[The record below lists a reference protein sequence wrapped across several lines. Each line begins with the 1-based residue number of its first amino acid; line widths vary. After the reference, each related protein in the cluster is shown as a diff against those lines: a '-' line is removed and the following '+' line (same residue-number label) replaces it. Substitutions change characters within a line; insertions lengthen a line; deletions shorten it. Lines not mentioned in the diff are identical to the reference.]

1 MNHPSEDKKTNIIL
15 AALGVIP
22 VVWAALMVAP
32 FLSDG
37 LAGIIEGFTSGMA
50 DPMKV
55 KWCVDSLKAILIF
68 LLIYGLSIG
77 VYLSTKRNYRKGE
90 EHGSAKWGNA
100 SQLSKKYA
108 DKNKYENIILT
119 QNTRIGLDGRKH
131 RRNLNVLVCGGS
143 GAGKTRFYAKPNIMQ
158 ANTSFVVLDP
168 KGEILRDTGFM
179 LEKEGYEIRVLDLIN
194 TERSHGYNPF
204 VYLRDDKDILKLV
217 ANLVRNTTPKGAQ
230 SNDPFWERAETALL
244 EALILYLVN
253 EAPPEE
259 QNFPMVMEMISA
271 AEVKEEDEGY
281 TSILDELF
289 NALELR
295 NPDHLA
301 LKQYR
306 IFKMAAGVVCSKRLL
321 NQAVGKSLRT
331 HNLKPKK
338 GAQVMRKNEKIT
350 ALYER
355 LSRDDF
361 GKDDDQQR
369 ESNSISNQKKI
380 LQRYALDHGYKNYRF
395 YIDDG
400 ISGTTFN
407 RPGFQQMIA
416 DIEAGLVNRVIIKD
430 MSRLGRD
437 YLQVGMYTE
446 IMFPEHDIHFIAV
459 NDGVDS
465 TQGDNE
471 FTPFRNIINEWYAK
485 DTSKKIRAVMKV
497 KGNAGE
503 HLTTLPP
510 YGYMK
515 APDNKKL
522 WVRDEEAAAV
532 VYEIGLYVMDGFG
545 PSQIARKL
553 TERRIL
559 TPAAYYASRGRKAS
573 NIKRGLPYAWD
584 ASTVADIMD
593 RWREYL
599 GHTVNF
605 KTRKKSYKSKKV
617 IHNPESEW
625 MIFENT
631 HDPIWTEAIADAA
644 RAARQTRRR
653 PTKMG
658 EMGMFSGMMF
668 CADCGSVMYQCRATN
683 FRREQE
689 YYLCA
694 GYRKSRDFCGQTHS
708 IRTVILEELI
718 LENLREI
725 VSFAS
730 RSKDEFVRL
739 VMDSD
744 LRQRDRDLAKRKR
757 QLADSEKR
765 ITELDAIFK
774 RLYEDNIS
782 GKLSDERFQKLSA
795 DYEKEEQ
802 ELKVLASSL
811 RKEVELEESKSAD
824 VDRFLSVVERY
835 TDIPELTSCI
845 LHEFVEKIIVHAAS
859 DPKGKNRTQEIDIYY
874 KGIGALEMSKVTA
887 SMEK

>member
-1 MNHPSEDKKTNIIL
+1 MYYQSNTA
-15 AALGVIP
+15 AALQFP
-22 VVWAALMVAP
+22 
-32 FLSDG
+32 
-37 LAGIIEGFTSGMA
+37 
-50 DPMKV
+50 
-55 KWCVDSLKAILIF
+55 
-68 LLIYGLSIG
+68 Y
-77 VYLSTKRNYRKGE
+77 
-90 EHGSAKWGNA
+90 NA
-100 SQLSKKYA
+100 MS
-108 DKNKYENIILT
+108 
-119 QNTRIGLDGRKH
+119 
-131 RRNLNVLVCGGS
+131 V
-143 GAGKTRFYAKPNIMQ
+143 
-158 ANTSFVVLDP
+158 
-168 KGEILRDTGFM
+168 
-179 LEKEGYEIRVLDLIN
+179 
-194 TERSHGYNPF
+194 
-204 VYLRDDKDILKLV
+204 
-217 ANLVRNTTPKGAQ
+217 
-230 SNDPFWERAETALL
+230 
-244 EALILYLVN
+244 EAV
-253 EAPPEE
+253 
-259 QNFPMVMEMISA
+259 
-271 AEVKEEDEGY
+271 
-281 TSILDELF
+281 
-289 NALELR
+289 
-295 NPDHLA
+295 
-301 LKQYR
+301 
-306 IFKMAAGVVCSKRLL
+306 
-321 NQAVGKSLRT
+321 
-331 HNLKPKK
+331 
-338 GAQVMRKNEKIT
+338 T
-350 ALYER
+350 ALYCR
-355 LSRDDF
+355 LSRDDELQ
-361 GKDDDQQR
+361 GD
-369 ESNSISNQKKI
+369 SNSIINQKKI

-416 DIEAGLVNRVIIKD
+416 DIEAGLVKRVIKD

-515 APDNKKL
+515 SPDNKKL
-522 WVRDEEAAAV
+522 WVRDEDAAAV

-625 MIFENT
+625 LIFENT

-668 CADCGSVMYQCRATN
+668 CADCGSNMVLHRAHTMSASYNHFTCRTYKKDGEACTGHYIRECVLDEIVLEDL
-683 FRREQE
+683 RRVTSAAREHPEKFAAYIGSKQ
-689 YYLCA
+689 
-694 GYRKSRDFCGQTHS
+694 ST
-708 IRTVILEELI
+708 ELQ
-718 LENLREI
+718 REI
-725 VSFAS
+725 
-730 RSKDEFVRL
+730 R
-739 VMDSD
+739 
-744 LRQRDRDLAKRKR
+744 RQEKELAAMRKRK
-757 QLADSEKR
+757 A
-765 ITELDAIFK
+765 ELDAIFK
-774 RLYEDNIS
+774 KLYEDSVLGRITTEQFQMLS
-782 GKLSDERFQKLSA
+782 GS
-795 DYEKEEQ
+795 YTEEQ
-802 ELKVLASSL
+802 NRITAGIPQQENEIQRL
-811 RKEVELEESKSAD
+811 RETAIGTDS
-824 VDRFLSVVERY
+824 FLDKAKRY
-835 TDIPELTSCI
+835 TDITELTPELLRLFI
-845 LHEFVEKIIVHAAS
+845 ERIVVHEKEVKWSKHAPQTVE
-859 DPKGKNRTQEIDIYY
+859 IYY
-874 KGIGALEMSKVTA
+874 NGIGYVGSGQQDVEEALEA
-887 SMEK
+887 PEPQDADEPR